1 MDVRLAALRRSEML
15 HMDFSVV
22 FQIVVGATFGGAL
35 ILMFGPWKNS
45 NLDADD
51 DNFMDKNGRIPGD
64 W

>member
-1 MDVRLAALRRSEML
+1 ML

-35 ILMFGPWKNS
+35 ILMFGPWHNS